1 LEDSSHVPRRT
12 IWLTD
17 AHDRQLE
24 ELAARW
30 GTSFSGAIGR
40 LLNGA
45 LVGILELDRAE
56 RELPHAG

>member
-1 LEDSSHVPRRT
+1 MPRRT